1 MAAKYHLPGAALLW
15 IPVTEEHSSSLF
27 WTGRLLRRRPVSVP
41 GVSSWRRKDG
51 TLLDVEVGGSVILR
65 DGRETL
71 VAVAHDIT
79 ERKQSEEALEESRR
93 ALSTLMSNLPG
104 MAYRCRNDPDWTMMF
119 VSEGCAGL
127 TGYSPGD
134 LIGNRRVSYG
144 DLIHLEDQETVWG
157 SVQAALR
164 ERRPFQFTYRITT
177 ASGAMR
183 WVWEQGQ
190 GVFSSEGELVALE
203 GFVTDT
209 TERARTQ
216 RLLEERVSTLSG
228 IAGNLTLNLPVAS
241 TLDVL
246 AESVVG
252 ASTCVACA
260 VALLDEKTSTL
271 SMEGFYGLPAEYK
284 AGMEASWQTGVDS
297 PTMRAVQSR
306 EPVLIRGIRGYIL
319 DDDLYA
325 SVHDLVR
332 EAPWDV
338 IYIVPLI
345 SRGRALGAINLGY
358 LPDHEPGEDEKI
370 FLRAVADQAAVAV
383 ENARLFSEAGGKAAL
398 EERQRLARELH
409 DSVSQALHGI
419 ALGTETAREL
429 LNIQPEKAGEPLDY
443 VLTLAEAGMAE
454 MRALIFELRPES
466 LETEG
471 LMAALEKQAAAL
483 SARHGIQVEIVL
495 CEEPDTSLEVKET
508 VYRLAQEA
516 LHNTVK
522 HASASNV
529 TISAKCDGH
538 GITLDISDDGI
549 GFDPRGD
556 FPGIW
561 GCVRCA
567 SGRSALAGRWKWTAH
582 RAEAPGFMPGYRSET
597 HSPRAS
603 FALCA
608 VRG

>member
-358 LPDHEPGEDEKI
+358 LP
-370 FLRAVADQAAVAV
+370 
-383 ENARLFSEAGGKAAL
+383 
-398 EERQRLARELH
+398 
-409 DSVSQALHGI
+409 
-419 ALGTETAREL
+419 
-429 LNIQPEKAGEPLDY
+429 
-443 VLTLAEAGMAE
+443 
-454 MRALIFELRPES
+454 
-466 LETEG
+466 
-471 LMAALEKQAAAL
+471 
-483 SARHGIQVEIVL
+483 
-495 CEEPDTSLEVKET
+495 
-508 VYRLAQEA
+508 
-516 LHNTVK
+516 
-522 HASASNV
+522 
-529 TISAKCDGH
+529 
-538 GITLDISDDGI
+538 
-549 GFDPRGD
+549 
-556 FPGIW
+556 
-561 GCVRCA
+561 
-567 SGRSALAGRWKWTAH
+567 RS
-582 RAEAPGFMPGYRSET
+582 
-597 HSPRAS
+597 
-603 FALCA
+603 
-608 VRG
+608 